1 MALSY
6 QAMLKAVQA
15 VVAAGNVPNIV
26 GTAGIG
32 KSALVSD
39 VAQRMHARLFTTVVS
54 LAEKG
59 DLSIPVP
66 PLRDEAFVKTSQ
78 YGTLANVQFGYSE
91 TLVEIVKNAEA
102 HPDQAIIWFLDEF
115 NRGTSAVQSEL
126 MNVVLQR
133 QVNSLHLPAQ
143 VHIIIAENPDSSMEG
158 FGESNY
164 AVTPADAAIKDRT
177 VRLVMQASLTD
188 WLTWAKEDDGQC
200 HQRIAPLV
208 IKYLEN
214 HPDQLNRVAV
224 DLGPTPRAWQRVSQ
238 NLRQLQKLSTA
249 DQRRLMPDVFSGDL
263 GIETGTDFATFVLQG
278 AQLND
283 DDLQK
288 QSIEKI
294 SSALQELSEGE
305 RLAQLQKMVTVT
317 GLQIF
322 TDSNVISKL
331 PSLIDLLSPDG
342 QYALGQTIGKIAR
355 EHPDEFRQFYQMA
368 ADDFDAEKLY
378 RQLSQIAVQE

>member
-1 MALSY
+1 M
-6 QAMLKAVQA
+6 
-15 VVAAGNVPNIV
+15 
-26 GTAGIG
+26 
-32 KSALVSD
+32 
-39 VAQRMHARLFTTVVS
+39 
-54 LAEKG
+54 
-59 DLSIPVP
+59 
-66 PLRDEAFVKTSQ
+66 
-78 YGTLANVQFGYSE
+78 
-91 TLVEIVKNAEA
+91 
-102 HPDQAIIWFLDEF
+102 
-115 NRGTSAVQSEL
+115 
-126 MNVVLQR
+126 
-133 QVNSLHLPAQ
+133 
-143 VHIIIAENPDSSMEG
+143 
-158 FGESNY
+158 
-164 AVTPADAAIKDRT
+164 
-177 VRLVMQASLTD
+177 
-188 WLTWAKEDDGQC
+188 
-200 HQRIAPLV
+200 
-208 IKYLEN
+208 
-214 HPDQLNRVAV
+214 

-238 NLRQLQKLSTA
+238 NLRQLQQLSTA

-322 TDSNVISKL
+322 TDANVISKL

>member
-39 VAQRMHARLFTTVVS
+39 VAQQMHARLFTTVVS

-133 QVNSLHLPAQ
+133 QVNSLHLPVQ

-188 WLTWAKEDDGQC
+188 WLTWAKEDNDQG
-200 HQRIAPLV
+200 HKRIAPLV
-208 IKYLEN
+208 IKYLED